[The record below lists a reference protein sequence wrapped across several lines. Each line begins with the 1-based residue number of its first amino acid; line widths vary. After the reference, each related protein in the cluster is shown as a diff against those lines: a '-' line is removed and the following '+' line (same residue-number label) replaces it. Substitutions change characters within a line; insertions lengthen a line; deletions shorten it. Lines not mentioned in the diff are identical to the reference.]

1 MTNLFEIYIIEL
13 PKCKIDNSKNENL
26 ISWIKFLKNPENM
39 GENDM
44 SEEIREAKKCLERI
58 SKDEEEIRWAEL
70 REKYILEINTAKAE
84 AREEAYEEGK
94 EEGLKDGREKGMK
107 EGRAEGRAEGRV
119 EGITEGMKEG
129 KIQGENEA
137 KKTIA
142 RNMLNFKIDIE
153 TISKI
158 TGLTKEEIKK
168 INKNN

>member
-94 EEGLKDGREKGMK
+94 EEGLKDGREKG
-107 EGRAEGRAEGRV
+107 
-119 EGITEGMKEG
+119 
-129 KIQGENEA
+129 ENEA

-168 INKNN
+168 LNKNN